1 MTATPV
7 AAPLPVV
14 TVAEVDAYFALTP
27 RDAEWTAVT
36 TKDVYVREAQVWL
49 GQLCMDQS
57 KTCCGMPFADA
68 WLMAVS
74 ELALALSKNPNAII
88 GGPSAGGTTG
98 AVKRNK
104 LGDLEQE
111 FFDVKDGSVSAS
123 RFGPNDPLVLQRF
136 PWMYDILGCFLN
148 ATKSSGTR
156 VIARV
161 RS

>member
-1 MTATPV
+1 MALP
-7 AAPLPVV
+7 PVV
-14 TVAEVDAYFALTP
+14 SIADADAYFATTP

-36 TKDVYVREAQVWL
+36 DKQIWLNEAYRWL
-49 GQLCMDQS
+49 AQLCMDDTKQ
-57 KTCCGMPFADA
+57 CCGMSFADA
-68 WLMAVS
+68 WTAANS
-74 ELALALSKNPNAII
+74 ELALALSKSPSAII

-98 AVKRNK
+98 AIKRNK

-136 PWMYDILGCFLN
+136 PWIYDIIGCFLN
-148 ATKSSGTR
+148 VTKSSGTR